1 VSTLQWR
8 RSAWAGLQLAC
19 MTFRKHLYA
28 AARRW
33 SRCSTASAVAATT
46 AVACCCSCGMR
57 AAEGRGRPRFA
68 LNHSW
73 LCPIGTA
80 YRVGGDERSTAWH
93 RVTSIRRLMSCRA
106 SARIGERHGPEA
118 ISLGTR
124 TGRHHIRV
132 SVGSL
137 VSAMRRAAQL
147 MQTRLR
153 PMLPPAGD
161 HIDPDLR
168 RHGGLER
175 ERQRADR
182 QSTAYDP

>member
-1 VSTLQWR
+1 MSTLQWR

-19 MTFRKHLYA
+19 MIFRKHLYA

-124 TGRHHIRV
+124 TGHPLGL
-132 SVGSL
+132 SFQPCVGH
-137 VSAMRRAAQL
+137 AQL